1 MIRPKICVSVMERN
15 VSRVVRS
22 LRLLER
28 HDPDFIEIRLDS
40 MRSPSS
46 LSEIRN
52 ATERPLIA
60 TNRSEGQGLLFRGT
74 EEMRLETLMQAAGEG
89 FDYIDVELK
98 TKNVRETVR
107 QVKRR
112 GARAI
117 VSYHNEK
124 LTHGEQ
130 ALESILLKE
139 VRAGADVCKIVGRA
153 KSYSDS
159 VRCLRFVDKHAGR
172 AKLVCFCMGRLG
184 IPSRILSPVFGGYFT
199 FASIRP
205 GRETAAGQISIG
217 ELQTLYKEL
226 GLA

>member
-1 MIRPKICVSVMERN
+1 MIRPKICVPVMERS

-28 HDPDFIEIRLDS
+28 HGPDFIEIRLDS
-40 MRSPSS
+40 MRSPPS

-60 TNRSEGQGLLFRGT
+60 TNRSAAQGGLFRGT
-74 EEMRLETLMQAAGEG
+74 EETRLETLMQAAGEE

-98 TKNVRETVR
+98 TKDARETVR
-107 QVKRR
+107 RVKRR

-139 VRAGADVCKIVGRA
+139 VHAGADVCKIVGTA
-153 KSYSDS
+153 KSYNDS
-159 VRCLRFVDKHAGR
+159 LRCLRFVDKHAR
-172 AKLVCFCMGRLG
+172 RVKLVCFCMGRLG

-205 GRETAAGQISIG
+205 GQESAAGQIPID

>member
-1 MIRPKICVSVMERN
+1 LSRPKICVPVMERN

-60 TNRSEGQGLLFRGT
+60 TNRSAAQGGLFRGT
-74 EEMRLETLMQAAGEG
+74 EGARLETLMQAAREE

-98 TKNVRETVR
+98 TKDVRETVR
-107 QVKRR
+107 QMKRH
-112 GARAI
+112 GARVI

-139 VRAGADVCKIVGRA
+139 ERAGADVCKIVGTA
-153 KSYSDS
+153 KGYSDNL
-159 VRCLRFVDKHAGR
+159 RCLRFVEKHARR

-199 FASIRP
+199 FASIHP
-205 GRETAAGQISIG
+205 GRETAAGQISIDK
-217 ELQTLYKEL
+217 LQTLYKEL

>member
-1 MIRPKICVSVMERN
+1 MERN

-28 HDPDFIEIRLDS
+28 YDPDFIEIRLDS
-40 MRSPSS
+40 MRSPLS
-46 LSEIRN
+46 LSQIRN
-52 ATERPLIA
+52 ATQRPLIA
-60 TNRSEGQGLLFRGT
+60 TNRSAAQGGLFGGT
-74 EEMRLETLMQAAGEG
+74 EETRLETLVQAAGEE

-98 TKNVRETVR
+98 AKDARGTVR
-107 QVKRR
+107 QVKRH

-124 LTHGEQ
+124 LTPAER

-139 VRAGADVCKIVGRA
+139 ERAGADVCKIVGTA

-159 VRCLRFVDKHAGR
+159 LRCLRFVEKHAGR
-172 AKLVCFCMGRLG
+172 AKLVCFCIGRLG

-205 GRETAAGQISIG
+205 GRETATGQIPIY

>member
-1 MIRPKICVSVMERN
+1 MERN
-15 VSRVVRS
+15 ASRVVRS

-40 MRSPSS
+40 LRSALS

-60 TNRSEGQGLLFRGT
+60 TIRSEAQGGLFRGS
-74 EEMRLETLMQAAGEG
+74 ERARSETLIQAAREE
-89 FDYIDVELK
+89 FDYVDVELK
-98 TKNVRETVR
+98 TKDARKIVR
-107 QVKRR
+107 QMKRE
-112 GARAI
+112 GARVI
-117 VSYHNEK
+117 VSFHSEK

-139 VRAGADVCKIVGRA
+139 ERAGADVCKIVGA
-153 KSYSDS
+153 AQSYSDS
-159 VRCLRFVDKHAGR
+159 LRCLRFLDKHARR
-172 AKLVCFCMGRLG
+172 AKLVCFCMGKLG
-184 IPSRILSPVFGGYFT
+184 IPSRILSPVFGAYFT
-199 FASIRP
+199 FASARP
-205 GRETAAGQISIG
+205 GRETAAGQIPID

>member
-1 MIRPKICVSVMERN
+1 MERN
-15 VSRVVRS
+15 VNRVVRS
-22 LRLLER
+22 IRLLER

-60 TNRSEGQGLLFRGT
+60 TNRSAAQGGLFRGT
-74 EEMRLETLMQAAGEG
+74 EEARLETLMQAAREE

-98 TKNVRETVR
+98 TKDVRETAR
-107 QVKRR
+107 QMKQH
-112 GARAI
+112 GARVI
-117 VSYHNEK
+117 ISYHNEK

-130 ALESILLKE
+130 ALESIILRE
-139 VRAGADVCKIVGRA
+139 ERAGADVCKIVGTAR
-153 KSYSDS
+153 SYSDS
-159 VRCLRFVDKHAGR
+159 LRCLRFVEKHARR

-205 GRETAAGQISIG
+205 GQESAAGQIPID

>member
-1 MIRPKICVSVMERN
+1 MERN

-40 MRSPSS
+40 MRSLSS

-60 TNRSEGQGLLFRGT
+60 TNRSEGQGGLFRGT
-74 EEMRLETLMQAAGEG
+74 EATRLETLMQAAGEE

-124 LTHGEQ
+124 LTHGQQ

-139 VRAGADVCKIVGRA
+139 VRAGADVCKIVGTA

-159 VRCLRFVDKHAGR
+159 LRLLRFVDKHAR
-172 AKLVCFCMGRLG
+172 RVKLVCFCMGKLG

-205 GRETAAGQISIG
+205 SQETAAGQIPID

>member
-1 MIRPKICVSVMERN
+1 LSRPKICVPVMERN
-15 VSRVVRS
+15 VTRVVRS

-28 HDPDFIEIRLDS
+28 HHPDFIEIRLDS

-52 ATERPLIA
+52 ATKCPLIA
-60 TNRSEGQGLLFRGT
+60 TNRSEGQGGLFRGT
-74 EEMRLETLMQAAGEG
+74 EETRLETLMQAAGEK
-89 FDYIDVELK
+89 FDYIDVELR

-112 GARAI
+112 GAGAI
-117 VSYHNEK
+117 VSYHNQK
-124 LTHGEQ
+124 LTHGES

-139 VRAGADVCKIVGRA
+139 VRAGADVCKMVGTA

-159 VRCLRFVDKHAGR
+159 LRYLRFVDKHAR
-172 AKLVCFCMGRLG
+172 RTKLVCFCMGRQG

-199 FASIRP
+199 FASIGP
-205 GRETAAGQISIG
+205 GRETATGQISIG

>member
-1 MIRPKICVSVMERN
+1 LIRPRICVPVMERN
-15 VSRVVRS
+15 VSRVVRTI
-22 LRLLER
+22 RLLER

-40 MRSPSS
+40 MGSQSS

-60 TNRSEGQGLLFRGT
+60 TNRSEGQGGLFRGT
-74 EEMRLETLMQAAGEG
+74 EETRLETLMQAAGEE
-89 FDYIDVELK
+89 FDYVDMELK
-98 TKNVRETVR
+98 KENIRETVR

-112 GARAI
+112 GARVI

-139 VRAGADVCKIVGRA
+139 VRAGADVCKIVGTA

-159 VRCLRFVDKHAGR
+159 LRCLRFVDKHAR
-172 AKLVCFCMGRLG
+172 RVKLVCFCMGRQG

-199 FASIRP
+199 FASIRQ